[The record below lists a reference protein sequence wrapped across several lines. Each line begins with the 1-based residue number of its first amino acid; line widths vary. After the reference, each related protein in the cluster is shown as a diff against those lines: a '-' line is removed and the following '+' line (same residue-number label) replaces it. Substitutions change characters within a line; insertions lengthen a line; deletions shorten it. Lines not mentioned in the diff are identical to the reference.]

1 MMEGLLSITQKLCRE
16 GNLDGMMSLGG
27 SGGTTIASY
36 AMQNL
41 PLGIP
46 KIIVGTMASGNTVP
60 YVQGQDILLINS
72 VADIQS
78 INFLTEYILGQAA
91 AVMCAMIDGPK
102 IARHKKKAIGI
113 TGFGVTTP
121 CVQRCKEL
129 LEEMGYEIV
138 IFHARGVS
146 GGKIME
152 KMIRERFFA
161 GVLDITT
168 TELADEVGGGAYAIG
183 PERLRGGVETN
194 IPYIVVPGALEMIN
208 IGPEEQLRPE
218 QADKVRY
225 LSQSEPSQN
234 SCRQAGH
241 AGAGRALRPQAR
253 DAAGN
258 TRLVI
263 PTQGFSEID
272 KAGNVFYDPE
282 TDAVF
287 TSEVKAKMP
296 PAGPCHDKGLPSQ
309 RPRLRRTACAGAH
322 PHDRLG
328 RGPQGRGARL
338 TPPRSR
344 NCKEIYQC
352 KERKSTATPSSKT
365 CAPRS
370 PRPPDHRER
379 RGRRLIGRIVDRAGS
394 T

>member
-1 MMEGLLSITQKLCRE
+1 M
-16 GNLDGMMSLGG
+16 
-27 SGGTTIASY
+27 
-36 AMQNL
+36 
-41 PLGIP
+41 
-46 KIIVGTMASGNTVP
+46 
-60 YVQGQDILLINS
+60 
-72 VADIQS
+72 
-78 INFLTEYILGQAA
+78 
-91 AVMCAMIDGPK
+91 
-102 IARHKKKAIGI
+102 
-113 TGFGVTTP
+113 
-121 CVQRCKEL
+121 
-129 LEEMGYEIV
+129 

-225 LSQSEPSQN
+225 YHNPSLLKI
-234 SCRQAGH
+234 RADKRDM
-241 AGAGRALRPQAR
+241 RALAELFVHRLG

-296 PAGPCHDKGLPSQ
+296 PQVPVITKDCHLNDPAFAEL
-309 RPRLRRTACAGAH
+309 LV
-322 PHDRLG
+322 
-328 RGPQGRGARL
+328 
-338 TPPRSR
+338 
-344 NCKEIYQC
+344 
-352 KERKSTATPSSKT
+352 
-365 CAPRS
+365 
-370 PRPPDHRER
+370 RELIRMIDWDAVR
-379 RGRRLIGRIVDRAGS
+379 RGEAHA
-394 T
+394 